1 MNLSASN
8 SGLVCFALPLAGV
21 ILLAGVALWFWLGQL
36 WLAVIGLLA
45 LPAAFFL
52 SKKAPPAAATPAAA
66 VAPSLDETEHAAEP
80 PPAEDTPP
88 PQAASA
94 PPPEQLGPY
103 RLGEV
108 LGQGSHGTVYQ
119 CWRGDTPLML
129 AIKLFSP
136 NQPLGKQQLY
146 RARQQFLHGAQLAR
160 QLDHP
165 NLLKVLDHGEE
176 GEQAYLVMEHIPGK
190 PLEAFLDHDKQGLPL
205 PWAILIVAKLAMALD
220 YLHRQHLVHADI
232 KPANILFDPTHSII
246 KLMDFSL
253 IRPSRNN
260 ATPPA
265 QEGQAAPTLVAGT
278 PWYMA
283 PEQVRA
289 QPLDGRADLFSLGTL
304 FFQLLS
310 GQLPFPAKQMD
321 ALLWQISREDPQ
333 DLRALAP
340 DLPPCLLP
348 LLQQA
353 LQKEPDERFLT
364 GRAFT
369 VALTACVRQMV
380 AQDTHNSSMPD

>member
-1 MNLSASN
+1 MNLSAPS
-8 SGLVCFALPLAGV
+8 SGLARFALPLAGV
-21 ILLAGVALWFWLGQL
+21 ILLAGAALWFWFGQL
-36 WLAVIGLLA
+36 WLVIVGLLA

-52 SKKAPPAAATPAAA
+52 RDKQPLS
-66 VAPSLDETEHAAEP
+66 
-80 PPAEDTPP
+80 DTPP
-88 PQAASA
+88 PTPAALPA
-94 PPPEQLGPY
+94 ATEAARQTADTAEQPPPAHEEEVTLPPQQLGPY
-103 RLGEV
+103 RLGEL
-108 LGQGSHGTVYQ
+108 LGQGNQGSIYQ
-119 CWRGDTPLML
+119 CWRGEAPLML

-136 NQPLGKQQLY
+136 SQPLGKQQLY
-146 RARQQFLHGAQLAR
+146 RARQQFLQGAQLAR

-165 NLLKVLDHGEE
+165 NVLKVLDHGEE
-176 GEQAYLVMEHIPGK
+176 REQPFLVMEYVPGR
-190 PLEAFLDHDKQGLPL
+190 PLEAFLTHNQAMPL
-205 PWAILIVAKLAMALD
+205 PWAIVIVAKLAMALD

-232 KPANILFDPTHSII
+232 KPANVLFDPQQGVI

-253 IRPSRNN
+253 IRRSRR
-260 ATPPA
+260 T
-265 QEGQAAPTLVAGT
+265 EAASEHHGASTLVAGT

-321 ALLWQISREDPQ
+321 ALLWQISREAPQ
-333 DLRALAP
+333 DLLTLVP

-348 LLQQA
+348 LIQQA
-353 LQKEPDERFLT
+353 LHKEPDERFST
-364 GRAFT
+364 GRDFT

-380 AQDTHNSSMPD
+380 AQGRHEKPKHD